1 MKILQKTGDYNI
13 IINQETDFQMNLGWE
28 ESLAQFEEEVLEDII
43 NPIDNYETVRYVHSP
58 YSGITVN
65 TGDTQTDIWYDFK
78 FIDSTS
84 GYTNGTDYT
93 LVGITVDE
101 NAKMLKQST
110 ESFFRLEFFKTPLIS
125 GTTYEPPTRINRKLA
140 FAKNLSL
147 PIGEKYFYTPINDNI
162 HVPVFMGSN
171 YKNKENMYIF
181 WFQDDTVLNDS
192 VLSGNTFFMTSK
204 FFNAKDGT
212 IMDFTTTGLT
222 IDQEVVEYRD
232 MYYKVNINKND
243 YSYKI
248 YRYTGGTTTETDR
261 VGNISGGTINNAIK
275 FYEKR

>member
-1 MKILQKTGDYNI
+1 
-13 IINQETDFQMNLGWE
+13 
-28 ESLAQFEEEVLEDII
+28 
-43 NPIDNYETVRYVHSP
+43 
-58 YSGITVN
+58 
-65 TGDTQTDIWYDFK
+65 
-78 FIDSTS
+78 
-84 GYTNGTDYT
+84 
-93 LVGITVDE
+93 
-101 NAKMLKQST
+101 
-110 ESFFRLEFFKTPLIS
+110 
-125 GTTYEPPTRINRKLA
+125 
-140 FAKNLSL
+140 
-147 PIGEKYFYTPINDNI
+147 
-162 HVPVFMGSN
+162 MGSN